1 VTASRVSTGEQRTSR
16 ERTGTA
22 PASPQ
27 TTTLTADELGAPL
40 GERATLVEFSS
51 HFCQPCRATRL
62 LLERA
67 VATSDGVRLVDLD
80 VAQHPVLG
88 ERFAVTSTPT
98 VLVLDAAGTVRARA
112 TGVPSLAQV
121 RAALGSLGA

>member
-1 VTASRVSTGEQRTSR
+1 MTVGTSPVGTSTDPTRL
-16 ERTGTA
+16 
-22 PASPQ
+22 
-27 TTTLTADELGAPL
+27 TTDELGAPL

-80 VAQHPVLG
+80 VAQHADLG

-112 TGVPSLAQV
+112 TGVPTLAQV
-121 RAALGSLGA
+121 RAVLGSLGA

>member
-1 VTASRVSTGEQRTSR
+1 MTADQ
-16 ERTGTA
+16 A
-22 PASPQ
+22 P
-27 TTTLTADELGAPL
+27 TTLTADELGVPL

-67 VATSDGVRLVDLD
+67 VATSDGVQLVDLD

-88 ERFAVTSTPT
+88 ERFGVTSTPT
-98 VLVLDAAGTVRARA
+98 VLVLDAVGTVRARA

-121 RAALGSLGA
+121 RAALGASGA